1 MGGGGGVCV
10 GFPCRTGSE
19 TLKPWPTF
27 SNLLQGG
34 SGECRDER
42 GDCRLLGAGTDPLH
56 LPRRGSSTCT
66 ARGLSSRGGGGLL
79 AGSLEGTGSR
89 LLAVRLARPH
99 IDAAEYRRGDR
110 PPDLSRGGAASGQDC
125 EHRGNGADLARSG
138 KSKTPDPAPSS

>member
-1 MGGGGGVCV
+1 MNVEIVGSWVQGQTRFISLGGGLA
-10 GFPCRTGSE
+10 RA
-19 TLKPWPTF
+19 
-27 SNLLQGG
+27 
-34 SGECRDER
+34 
-42 GDCRLLGAGTDPLH
+42 LLGGCRAG
-56 LPRRGSSTCT
+56 
-66 ARGLSSRGGGGLL
+66 GGGGLL